1 MLLPREMIGYLSRQ
15 IVKRLAPKSID
26 AANPPAV
33 METINLVIT
42 QELEA
47 EDKLNDEVRELLSQ
61 YADYMRQ
68 EGIPYSEMFRK
79 IKNQLV
85 IKNKIVRASG
95 RDSNDSMKLSRDK
108 VTDLSH
114 KIVSELKKSREIRV
128 KRPDNE
134 MRLDIVKGF
143 TEVLLAEDKAD
154 RDARAKVRSMKKDI
168 PEGSEE
174 FDLLQKR
181 YYGEELKKLGI
192 DFNA

>member
-1 MLLPREMIGYLSRQ
+1 MIGYLSRQ
-15 IVKRLAPKSID
+15 LVKRLAPKSID

-33 METINLVIT
+33 TETITTVIT
-42 QELEA
+42 RELEA

-61 YADYMRQ
+61 YSDYMRQ

-95 RDSNDSMKLSRDK
+95 RDSNDNMKLSRDK

-114 KIVSELKKSREIRV
+114 KIVAELKKSREIRV

-143 TEVLLAEDKAD
+143 TEVLLAEEKAD
-154 RDARAKVRSMKKDI
+154 RDARAKVRSLKKDI

-174 FDLLQKR
+174 FDLLQKKF
-181 YYGEELKKLGI
+181 YSEELRKLGI